1 MKWSDDTNMKRR
13 NFLKYG
19 AAGAAAFA
27 VPLGLSARSLPG
39 DFELELT
46 ILPTTAELIDG
57 ETVYML

>member
-1 MKWSDDTNMKRR
+1 MKRR